1 MELFGYSL
9 ENIYLVV
16 LLLSGAIM
24 LLYLLFGD
32 VIEGAF
38 EAFGFL
44 NPTTILAFIT
54 ILSGSG
60 YLFESISS
68 ISSFIA
74 LLISIVISLIAS
86 FLLHFFILVP
96 LKSAEESLAYTEES
110 LEGRVGKV
118 IISIPAD
125 GYGEVV
131 IESYSGM
138 ISKPS
143 SSYNNSPIEEGKQVL
158 VIDVVSG
165 VFQVKEYEQASD
177 FYKE

>member
-9 ENIYLVV
+9 ENIYLVL

-32 VIEGAF
+32 AIEGVWG
-38 EAFGFL
+38 AFGLF

-54 ILSGSG
+54 IFSGSG

-96 LKSAEESLAYTEES
+96 LKSAEESLAYTENS

-118 IISIPAD
+118 IIPIPAD

-138 ISKPS
+138 ISKPA
-143 SSYNNSPIEEGKQVL
+143 SSYNNSPIEEGERVL
-158 VIDVVSG
+158 IIDVVSG
-165 VFQVKEYEQASD
+165 VLQVTDYEQAID